1 MQTVYLDQF
10 YKQIKKYELKQAI
23 HALLKVQEEE
33 MAQIIAEQ
41 YDVSILIFDGK
52 GKLLFSSNYNPAR
65 FLYEAEFSYWCKK
78 AEENNGEYVEV
89 RDWMPEDYM
98 PKQKIHRKKPEET
111 MTWVRVVSGEEGQSI
126 VYILESIITPVNA
139 TVHTLRIQL
148 IYSSIIMLALSLG
161 MAWILSKGITRSIIR
176 LNTAAKELAK
186 ANYNISFTAGD
197 YKEIT
202 ELSETLNYATKELRK
217 TEQLQRELLANVSH
231 DLRTPLTMITAYGEM
246 IRDLPGEDTPENVQ
260 VIIDE
265 AMRLTALVNDILDIS
280 KQQAGV
286 INISLEEYNLTQS
299 IQGIIDRFF
308 RMLGP
313 KGYQIQFLYKEEVFV
328 YADKEKLGQVIYN
341 LVGNAINYTGKDKKV
356 IVKQSCLLGRIRVEV
371 IDTGDGIPEEELP
384 YIWERYYKGNQKRVI
399 TGTGL
404 GLSIVK
410 NILKLH
416 KANFGVQSKKGEG
429 SVFWFEIEN

>member
-1 MQTVYLDQF
+1 
-10 YKQIKKYELKQAI
+10 
-23 HALLKVQEEE
+23 
-33 MAQIIAEQ
+33 
-41 YDVSILIFDGK
+41 
-52 GKLLFSSNYNPAR
+52 
-65 FLYEAEFSYWCKK
+65 
-78 AEENNGEYVEV
+78 
-89 RDWMPEDYM
+89 
-98 PKQKIHRKKPEET
+98 
-111 MTWVRVVSGEEGQSI
+111 
-126 VYILESIITPVNA
+126 
-139 TVHTLRIQL
+139 
-148 IYSSIIMLALSLG
+148 MLALSLG

-356 IVKQSCLLGRIRVEV
+356 IVKQSRLLGRVRVEV

-384 YIWERYYKGNQKRVI
+384 YIWERYYKGNQKRAI